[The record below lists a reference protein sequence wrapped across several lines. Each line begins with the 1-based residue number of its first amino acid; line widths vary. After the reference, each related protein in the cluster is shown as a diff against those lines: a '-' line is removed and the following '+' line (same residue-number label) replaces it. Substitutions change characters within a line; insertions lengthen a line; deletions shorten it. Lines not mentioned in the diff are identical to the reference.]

1 MSKDKTYI
9 ITGISGHL
17 GNVLARYLQRRGEK
31 IVGLLLPGEERPFPD
46 VEIVYGNVINKE
58 SMRDLFRSAP
68 NCIVIHCAGLVSIS
82 SFDGLHLW
90 DTNVIGTRN
99 MVDLAME
106 YDVKKFIYVSSVH
119 AIPEQPDQR
128 TITEISQFSPKDVI
142 GDYAKTKSAATE
154 YVLEAARNGL
164 PACVVHPSGI
174 IGPYDPGQGQMSSVL
189 RMYLTRKLPAGVT
202 GGYDFVDVRDV
213 AKGILSCCEKGRNG
227 ECYILSGHY
236 YSVKDFLVL
245 AARAVSRKPPKWY
258 LPLKFVMPMAALWEH
273 ILYKL
278 GRKTV
283 FTPYSLYTLSSNGNF
298 SHAKASAELGYQA
311 RGREQTIR
319 DMVKWTMGKMKKK
332 L

>member
-9 ITGISGHL
+9 MTGISGHL

-31 IVGLLLPGEERPFPD
+31 IVGLLLPGEKRPFPD
-46 VEIVYGNVINKE
+46 MEIVYGNVINKE
-58 SMRDLFRSAP
+58 SLRDLFRSAP

-82 SFDGLHLW
+82 SFDGLRLW

-99 MVDLAME
+99 MVDLAVE
-106 YDVKKFIYVSSVH
+106 YGVKKFIYVSSVH
-119 AIPEQPDQR
+119 AIPEQPNKR
-128 TITEISQFSPKDVI
+128 PITEIAQFSPKDVI

-174 IGPYDPGQGQMSSVL
+174 IGPYDPGRGQMSSVL
-189 RMYLTRKLPAGVT
+189 RMYLTKKLPAGVT

-258 LPLKFVMPMAALWEH
+258 LPLKFVMPMAALWEK

-283 FTPYSLYTLSSNGNF
+283 FTPYSLYTLGSNGNF

-311 RGREQTIR
+311 RNREQTIR
-319 DMVKWTMGKMKKK
+319 DMVKWTLGKTKKK